1 MRLQYEASTPE
12 KNAKAE
18 HSRQAHFQR
27 WFATFASLAHSK
39 LPLDA
44 YLQKVTDT
52 LREVAGVASAVIEW
66 IEGDQLVYR
75 AASGVAAASVGVRL
89 AAAGSL
95 SGLCIT
101 RQQPLISRNTATDHR
116 VDRAACEAVGA
127 VSMVVAPVVYEDRS
141 VAVLKLISGEP
152 DFFGQSD
159 IAILHAFCACIAET
173 IAREEV
179 AQENRKLLMDYES
192 VNADLTVESS
202 LRIEYEKR
210 LADALRRRRT
220 VLDNAHVAFV
230 SMDEAGMI
238 VDWNEAAAQ
247 LFGWR
252 AQDVLDRELAQL
264 IVPERFRDAHRAG
277 LTRHLAT
284 GEARMINKRV
294 ELPALRRDGSEFAAE
309 LTISEVWFDGQRQ
322 FACFIHDIT
331 DRRRATEA
339 NERLRLLINSVSD
352 YAICML
358 DHEGVVRSWN
368 DGARALYGYSADEAI
383 GRHFALFYTTDELGR
398 DRPTDD
404 LRLAAERGRVEH
416 EDWRVRRDGSE
427 FWAHAI
433 LSALPKNGDRQ
444 PGFVKITRDMT
455 TRRRL
460 EELEASS
467 RRMNEFLALLGHELR
482 NPLAPIR
489 NAVSILKLKASD
501 DAEVIQSRSIVD
513 RQLAHLTR
521 LVDDLLE
528 AGRVSS
534 GKIRLNSEIVD
545 IADVVQLS
553 IEASQPLCDQRGQ
566 RIAVR
571 DSGQRLFVNGDPT
584 RLVQAL
590 NNLLNNASK
599 FSPPASVIT
608 LEVGPR
614 GGSVMVR
621 VSDHGRGIAPEALGI
636 VFDLFVQE
644 HPPGAHL
651 DEGGLGIGL
660 TLVRAIAELHGGH
673 VEAKSGGAG
682 KGSSFSLWLPLAPA
696 PVLGGATPATTREAA
711 SRQLD
716 VLVVDDNR
724 DSADSMTM
732 IVDMLGHAA
741 RPAYDGAGA
750 LALFDAMR
758 PQVVLLDLSMPG
770 MTGFDVIRHIR
781 ERQEQAGDGQATR
794 AIVAAMTGLGSDE
807 DIARTRAAGFDAHM
821 VKPVDLPELERV
833 LAMAGR
839 SGG

>member
-1 MRLQYEASTPE
+1 MRTQYEASTPDR
-12 KNAKAE
+12 KVKAE
-18 HSRQAHFQR
+18 HRRQAHFQR
-27 WFATFASLAHSK
+27 WFATFASLAHSR
-39 LPLDA
+39 LPLSA

-52 LREVAGVASAVIEW
+52 LREVAGVASAVVEW
-66 IEGDQLVYR
+66 IEGDELCYR
-75 AASGVAAASVGVRL
+75 AASGAAAAHIGTRL
-89 AAAGSL
+89 PTSGSL

-101 RQQPLISRNTATDHR
+101 RQQALICRNTATDHR

-127 VSMVVAPVVYEDRS
+127 VSMVVAPVIYEGRS
-141 VAVLKLISGEP
+141 VAVLKLIASEA

-159 IAILHAFCACIAET
+159 ISILDAFCACIAET
-173 IAREEV
+173 IAREEI
-179 AQENRKLLMDYES
+179 AQENRALLKENAS
-192 VNADLTVESS
+192 VAADLTVESS
-202 LRIEYEKR
+202 LRIEFEKK
-210 LADALRRRRT
+210 LADAMRRRQT

-230 SMDEAGMI
+230 SMDEAGMV
-238 VDWNEAAAQ
+238 VDWNEAATL
-247 LFGWR
+247 LFGWKSHE
-252 AQDVLDRELAQL
+252 VTGRELASF
-264 IVPERFRDAHRAG
+264 IVPERTRDAHRTG
-277 LTRHLAT
+277 LTRYLAT

-294 ELPALRRDGSEFAAE
+294 ELPALRRDGSEFTAE
-309 LTISEVWFDGQRQ
+309 LTISEVWYEGQRQ
-322 FACFIHDIT
+322 FACFVHDIT
-331 DRRRATEA
+331 DRRAATEA

-352 YAICML
+352 YAICIL
-358 DHEGVVRSWN
+358 DQNGYVRSWN
-368 DGARALYGYSADEAI
+368 DGARAIYGFTPDEAI
-383 GRHFALFYTTDELGR
+383 GRHFALFYTSDEHGR
-398 DRPTDD
+398 DRPGDD
-404 LRLAAERGRVEH
+404 LMLATQRGRVEH
-416 EDWRVRRDGSE
+416 EDWHVRKDGSE
-427 FWAHAI
+427 FWAHVI
-433 LSALPKNGDRQ
+433 LSALPGNGHGAQ
-444 PGFVKITRDMT
+444 GFVKITRDMT
-455 TRRRL
+455 ARRRL

-501 DAEVIQSRSIVD
+501 DADVIRSRQIVD
-513 RQLAHLTR
+513 RQLAHLTK

-534 GKIRLNSEIVD
+534 GKIRLTTSTVD
-545 IADVVQLS
+545 IADVVHLS
-553 IEASQPLCDQRGQ
+553 VEASQPLCDERGQ
-566 RIAVR
+566 RIVVR
-571 DSGQRLFVNGDPT
+571 DSGQPLFVNGDPT

-599 FSPPASVIT
+599 FSPHDSVIT

-621 VSDHGRGIAPEALGI
+621 VIDEGRGISPEALGT

-673 VEAKSGGAG
+673 VEAKSGGVG
-682 KGSSFSLWLPLAPA
+682 RGSAFSLWLPLAEA
-696 PVLGGATPATTREAA
+696 PESGAPSGAALSAVA

-724 DSADSMTM
+724 DSADSMTLL
-732 IVDMLGHAA
+732 IDMLGHQA
-741 RPAYDGAGA
+741 RATYDGPDA
-750 LALFDAMR
+750 LESFAASR

-770 MTGFDVIRHIR
+770 LTGFDVIRR
-781 ERQEQAGDGQATR
+781 MRDEGERVV
-794 AIVAAMTGLGSDE
+794 VAAMTGLGSDE
-807 DIARTRAAGFDAHM
+807 DIARTRAAGFDAHL

-839 SGG
+839 V